1 MLLCLFLGDRGAVQ
15 VYTSFLLAERDA
27 FLCHDLQELQRGGVR
42 KIALRRQDVVDL
54 PYCAGAAC
62 PQHAQD
68 VELGVGGPGRGLS
81 RHGAR
86 VSTIFF
92 VVSTNFFVG
101 SLDWHRRRL
110 GSEAWSPAQPF
121 GTCIAPKLVSPQI

>member
-27 FLCHDLQELQRGGVR
+27 FLCHDLQELQRRGVR
-42 KIALRRQDVVDL
+42 KIALRREDVVYL
-54 PYCAGAAC
+54 PDGAGAAC

-92 VVSTNFFVG
+92 VVSNEF
-101 SLDWHRRRL
+101 LRRAESAKGAKGAGVLTRRPP
-110 GSEAWSPAQPF
+110 SREP
-121 GTCIAPKLVSPQI
+121 